1 MSRASGFIMN
11 EDKKMNTTT
20 DLGTTPMK
28 RLVLQLALP
37 SMAAQFVNVLY
48 SIIDRMYI
56 GHISGDGALALAGA
70 GVCGPVVTLLT
81 SFGTLV
87 GIGGS
92 ITMGIRLGEKNEKKA
107 RQVLAN
113 SFLMLCIFSLLLT
126 VSFLLLKDQLLMLF
140 GASDATFSYANTYL
154 TIYTAGT
161 FFALMATGLNY
172 FINCQ
177 GFPLVGMT
185 TVFIGAIANIIL
197 DPVFIFALHMGIAG
211 AAIATVI
218 SQFLSCAFAMLFLF
232 GKNPGKKVPVRI
244 TFGQYSSRVMKRI
257 IALGFSP
264 FLILATDSLIL
275 IIMNAVLQ
283 KYGGAEQGDMF
294 ITCATIAQSY
304 LLLITAPMIGISG
317 GTQAILSYNYG
328 AKDIRR
334 VKSAEKNI
342 LGVMLIFTTLMF
354 FLSRIVPQYFV
365 RLFTTDQTYMNFS
378 VWAIRT
384 YTLMIIPLSFQYVFV
399 DGLTALECP
408 KTGLALSV
416 FRKSLFIL
424 SAVILPQ
431 FFSARSAFFAE
442 PVCDGISSVISTIT
456 FLLIIEKHLQKRLH
470 TVVS

>member
-1 MSRASGFIMN
+1 
-11 EDKKMNTTT
+11 
-20 DLGTTPMK
+20 MK

-92 ITMGIRLGEKNEKKA
+92 ITMGIRLGEKSEKKA

-140 GASDATFSYANTYL
+140 GASDATFS
-154 TIYTAGT
+154 
-161 FFALMATGLNY
+161 ALMATGLNY

-304 LLLITAPMIGISG
+304 LLLITSPMIGISG

-399 DGLTALECP
+399 DGLTALERP

-416 FRKSLFIL
+416 FRKSLFVL

-470 TVVS
+470 AVVS

>member
-1 MSRASGFIMN
+1 MN

>member
-1 MSRASGFIMN
+1 MN
-11 EDKKMNTTT
+11 EDKKMDTTT

-424 SAVILPQ
+424 SAVILPR

-470 TVVS
+470 AVVS